1 MNISPIQANNN
12 NGNIPII
19 FTQGDICMK
28 ITQKQYSEMVKKA
41 SPGSKSWIDIP
52 CAFVIGG
59 LICVIGQGFTE
70 LYSYLGYDDRTA
82 SAWCTITLVFL
93 SALLTGLGVYE
104 KIAKHGGAGTLVP
117 VTGFAN
123 AVASPAVEFKSEGY
137 VLGLGAKI
145 FIIAGPVILYGT
157 AASVIY
163 GLIYYFFL
171 K

>member
-1 MNISPIQANNN
+1 MNIS
-12 NGNIPII
+12 
-19 FTQGDICMK
+19 
-28 ITQKQYSEMVKKA
+28 QKSYGQMVKKA
-41 SPGSKSWIDIP
+41 SPDSKSFKDIP
-52 CAFVIGG
+52 CAFAIGG
-59 LICVIGQGFTE
+59 IICVIGQALTD
-70 LYSYLGYDDRTA
+70 LYSYMGFDDKTA
-82 SAWCTITLVFL
+82 SAWCTVTLVFL
-93 SALLTGLGVYE
+93 SALLTGLGIYE

-157 AASVIY
+157 AASIIY

-171 K
+171 R

>member
-1 MNISPIQANNN
+1 MPVS
-12 NGNIPII
+12 
-19 FTQGDICMK
+19 
-28 ITQKQYSEMVKKA
+28 QKEYGEMVKKA
-41 SPGSKSWIDIP
+41 SSNSKSCIDIP

-59 LICVIGQGFTE
+59 LICVIGQALTDF
-70 LYSYLGYDDRTA
+70 YSYLGFDDRTSA
-82 SAWCTITLVFL
+82 AWCTVTLVFL

-137 VLGLGAKI
+137 ILGLGAKI

-157 AASVIY
+157 AASMLY

-171 K
+171 S

>member
-1 MNISPIQANNN
+1 MPVS
-12 NGNIPII
+12 
-19 FTQGDICMK
+19 
-28 ITQKQYSEMVKKA
+28 QKEYGEMVKKA
-41 SPGSKSWIDIP
+41 SPNSKSCIDIP

-59 LICVIGQGFTE
+59 LICVIGQALTDF
-70 LYSYLGYDDRTA
+70 YSYLGFDDRTSA
-82 SAWCTITLVFL
+82 AWCTVTLVFL

-137 VLGLGAKI
+137 ILGLGSKI

-157 AASVIY
+157 AASVLY

-171 K
+171 R

>member
-1 MNISPIQANNN
+1 MAVS
-12 NGNIPII
+12 
-19 FTQGDICMK
+19 
-28 ITQKQYSEMVKKA
+28 QKEYGEMVKKA
-41 SPGSKSWIDIP
+41 SPNSKSCIDIP

-59 LICVIGQGFTE
+59 LICVIGQALTDF
-70 LYSYLGYDDRTA
+70 YSYLGFDDRTSA
-82 SAWCTITLVFL
+82 AWCTVTLVFL

-104 KIAKHGGAGTLVP
+104 KIAKHGGAGTLAP

-137 VLGLGAKI
+137 ILGLGAKI

-157 AASVIY
+157 AASVLY

-171 K
+171 R

>member
-1 MNISPIQANNN
+1 MPVS
-12 NGNIPII
+12 
-19 FTQGDICMK
+19 
-28 ITQKQYSEMVKKA
+28 QKEYGEMVKKT
-41 SPGSKSWIDIP
+41 SPNSKSCIDIP

-59 LICVIGQGFTE
+59 LICVIGQALTDF
-70 LYSYLGYDDRTA
+70 YSYLGFDDRTSA
-82 SAWCTITLVFL
+82 AWCTVTLVFL

-123 AVASPAVEFKSEGY
+123 AVASPAVEFKSEGFI
-137 VLGLGAKI
+137 LGLGAKI

-157 AASVIY
+157 AASVLY

-171 K
+171 R

>member
-1 MNISPIQANNN
+1 MPVS
-12 NGNIPII
+12 
-19 FTQGDICMK
+19 
-28 ITQKQYSEMVKKA
+28 QKEYGEMVKKA
-41 SPGSKSWIDIP
+41 SPNSKSCIDIP

-59 LICVIGQGFTE
+59 LICVIGQALTDF
-70 LYSYLGYDDRTA
+70 YSYLGFDDRTSA
-82 SAWCTITLVFL
+82 AWCTVTLVFL

-137 VLGLGAKI
+137 ILGLGAKI
-145 FIIAGPVILYGT
+145 FIIAGTVILYGT
-157 AASVIY
+157 AASVLY

-171 K
+171 R

>member
-1 MNISPIQANNN
+1 MPVS
-12 NGNIPII
+12 
-19 FTQGDICMK
+19 
-28 ITQKQYSEMVKKA
+28 QKEYGEMVKKA
-41 SPGSKSWIDIP
+41 SPNSKSCIDIP

-59 LICVIGQGFTE
+59 LICVIGQALTDF
-70 LYSYLGYDDRTA
+70 YSYLGFDDRTSA
-82 SAWCTITLVFL
+82 AWCTVTLVFL

-123 AVASPAVEFKSEGY
+123 AVASPAVEFKSEGFI
-137 VLGLGAKI
+137 LGLGAKI

-157 AASVIY
+157 AASMLY

-171 K
+171 R